1 MDSWIHK
8 QYDELRTIEE
18 QGVSPRGILAP
29 FHDALEPALL
39 GTFLVFVGFG
49 RVLRRRGQDDE
60 LDEVDARRVHALDNL
75 VTHLRITVEN
85 GSPREDD

>member
-29 FHDALEPALL
+29 FHDALD
-39 GTFLVFVGFG
+39 VGPEQVG
-49 RVLRRRGQDDE
+49 SADRGSVAE
-60 LDEVDARRVHALDNL
+60 
-75 VTHLRITVEN
+75 
-85 GSPREDD
+85 G